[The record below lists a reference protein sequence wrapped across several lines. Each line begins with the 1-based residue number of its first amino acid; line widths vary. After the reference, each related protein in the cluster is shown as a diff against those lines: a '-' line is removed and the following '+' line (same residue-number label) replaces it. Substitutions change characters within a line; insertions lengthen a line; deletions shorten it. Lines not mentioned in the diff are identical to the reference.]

1 MLPEFS
7 LLALQQ
13 SVFHEIWIN
22 VLAGVIL
29 AVLGWLFWK
38 SFRVIQHLFRVSRAY
53 YRINGAWIGPCTLP
67 RHKEEGEVE
76 VEGIEIYHLKR
87 NKEDVTFSFFHYRPD
102 TSQVIRYEGSGV
114 YRGGR
119 ISAFY
124 YIDDSKSCE
133 SGVFVL
139 RQVSEL
145 FKGFYAQYP
154 RSSVKPYHSAE
165 VFILRRIHIPL
176 WAQVKMLFHRPPF
189 PKYDEVQQL
198 YEAAR
203 KELPD
208 PEPQPQPQLLAST

>member
-7 LLALQQ
+7 LIALQQ
-13 SVFHEIWIN
+13 SDLRDLVIN
-22 VLAGVIL
+22 VIAGGVCWFI
-29 AVLGWLFWK
+29 GWSLYK
-38 SFRVIQHLFRVSRAY
+38 LFRVVQHLFRVSRAY

-76 VEGIEIYHLKR
+76 VEGLEIYHLKR
-87 NKEDVTFSFFHYRPD
+87 NKEDIKFSFFHYRPD

-119 ISAFY
+119 LSAFY
-124 YIDDSKSCE
+124 WIDDSKFCE

-139 RQVSEL
+139 RKVDEL

-154 RSSVKPYHSAE
+154 RGSVKPYFSEE
-165 VFILRRIHIPL
+165 VFILRRVQISL
-176 WAQVKMLFHRPPF
+176 WAQLKMLFHRPPY
-189 PKYDEVQQL
+189 PTYARVEAL
-198 YEAAR
+198 YTAAR

-208 PEPQPQPQLLAST
+208 PEPQPQLLASS

>member
-7 LLALQQ
+7 LIALQQ
-13 SVFHEIWIN
+13 SAVRDIGMN
-22 VLAGVIL
+22 VLAGAIW

-38 SFRVIQHLFRVSRAY
+38 SFRAIQHLFRVSRAY
-53 YRINGAWIGPCTLP
+53 YRING
-67 RHKEEGEVE
+67 
-76 VEGIEIYHLKR
+76 
-87 NKEDVTFSFFHYRPD
+87 
-102 TSQVIRYEGSGV
+102 
-114 YRGGR
+114 GGR

-124 YIDDSKSCE
+124 YVDDSKSCE

-145 FKGFYAQYP
+145 FTGFYAQYP

-165 VFILRRIHIPL
+165 VFILRRIQIPL
-176 WAQVKMLFHRPPF
+176 SAQVKMLFHRPPF
-189 PKYDEVQQL
+189 EKYDEVQKL